1 MKTKKHFI
9 LLFIL
14 VIPFVSV
21 GQDKIDL
28 LILNKQFQ
36 EAINEI
42 DTQNKTQPSAVL
54 YLKKGIVFQNLQN
67 YQEALQAF
75 STGLQYEPENV
86 NLIEQSAECFAILG
100 NNQDAILFYE
110 KAVKLDTTN
119 LAVAAKLGRVHINLK
134 DYKNAY
140 QVFSGIYK
148 QDSSNVY
155 WNKQLAYSAFRM
167 FNRKRASYLY
177 EKVLEAYPRDYGS
190 YSNLIH
196 TYNWKNE
203 GGKIMETIEK
213 GLVEFPNDAELLL
226 ERALY
231 LYKTK
236 RYGPAMVNFEKYL
249 EHATDPSY
257 ETLMSIAISTYF
269 AEYEEKA
276 LKKFNKLQQLN
287 PNDPLVMYYQ
297 SLCYKKLKDFEQS
310 EELMVWAIEASIPD
324 YVAEMYHHLG
334 QIYGQQRKF
343 NESIVALE
351 KSYELNPKKVEVL
364 FEIATTYEEYNSNKT
379 LALNYYRI
387 YLKEAGGEG
396 KNITYSLDRIDKLK
410 EDLFFEE

>member
-42 DTQNKTQPSAVL
+42 DTQNKIQPSAVL

-155 WNKQLAYSAFRM
+155 WNKQLAYSAFRI

-249 EHATDPSY
+249 EYATDPSY

-297 SLCYKKLKDFEQS
+297 SLCYKKLKNFEQS

-324 YVAEMYHHLG
+324 YVAEMYHHFG
-334 QIYGQQRKF
+334 QIYDS
-343 NESIVALE
+343 NENLTSRL
-351 KSYELNPKKVEVL
+351 
-364 FEIATTYEEYNSNKT
+364 
-379 LALNYYRI
+379 
-387 YLKEAGGEG
+387 
-396 KNITYSLDRIDKLK
+396 
-410 EDLFFEE
+410 